1 MMRPR
6 LVLAIAGALIGSA
19 SAYAHDL
26 WLQPTGFWPAP
37 DQPIALSILIGHGA
51 TRENWGIRSDRI
63 ILLRDV
69 LPNGQLID
77 LLPLIRRGSNEPVI
91 RLKLTQPGS
100 HVLAMQSNDA
110 QSVLPAAR
118 FNEFIAEEGM
128 TPAIRHRAANR
139 ATDLPGREDYSRRA
153 KAIVQVGAPDTRAIQ
168 VVSRRIGFDL
178 EIVPERH
185 PYLLAPGEKLPV
197 RVYWQG
203 QPLAGALVKL
213 TNLDAD
219 EKPLSML
226 RTNAAGR
233 AGFAVPRHGKYLL
246 NTVWTTPVAGQASQ
260 FKTIFSSLT
269 FGDRP

>member
-1 MMRPR
+1 MRSR
-6 LVLAIAGALIGSA
+6 VFIAIATAVIGSA

-26 WLQPTGFWPAP
+26 WLQPAGFWPTP
-37 DQPIALSILIGHGA
+37 GQPFALSILIGHGPS
-51 TRENWGIRSDRI
+51 RDNWGIRSDRI
-63 ILLRDV
+63 ILLSDV
-69 LPNGQLID
+69 LPNGQRVD
-77 LLPLIRRGSNEPVI
+77 LLPMIRRGTSEPAL
-91 RLKLTQPGS
+91 RLRLAQPGS
-100 HVLAMQSNDA
+100 HVIAMQSNDA
-110 QSVLPAAR
+110 QSVLPAER
-118 FNEFIAEEGM
+118 FNEFITVEGI

-153 KAIVQVGAPDTRAIQ
+153 KAIVQIGAPDARTSAG
-168 VVSRRIGFDL
+168 VTRRIGFEL

-219 EKPLSML
+219 EKPVAML
-226 RTNAAGR
+226 HTNTAGR
-233 AGFAVPRHGKYLL
+233 AAFAVPARGKFLL
-246 NTVWTTPVAGQASQ
+246 NTVWTSPVAGQASQ